1 MKTKLNLTLL
11 AAAAMLSSNVASA
24 QTPLPPPP
32 AGMLPID
39 GVILQLMTTGTV
51 VGKTPLVPLGGGM
64 DDDQLH
70 GNDGDDTI
78 TGDAGNDTLYGGNG
92 ADTLHARTT
101 ANAITGD
108 GGADI
113 YGEGGADSFHPPVN
127 RGLESDPLGIVGGDG
142 ADFLTGSASIVA
154 GRPVCRG
161 LFSDPLGVIVGGG
174 DADFLSGTS
183 APATNARTAQP
194 AGATSLFTSVQSP
207 YTIVAGPVV
216 NRGIE
221 SDPFGINGD
230 EGADTLKA
238 RTHPASNGIVGGGA
252 DNDSFTGDNMDED
265 ALFQLFTG
273 LRGYSGGDELW
284 GDNGTDSLK
293 K

>member
-1 MKTKLNLTLL
+1 MKTKLHLPLL
-11 AAAAMLSSNVASA
+11 AAAAILSSNVASA
-24 QTPLPPPP
+24 QTPLLPPP

-51 VGKTPLVPLGGGM
+51 VGKTPLLPLCGGM

-78 TGDAGNDTLYGGNG
+78 TGDLGNDLLYGGNG
-92 ADTLHARTT
+92 ADTLHARTS

-108 GGADI
+108 GGNDTI
-113 YGEGGADSFHPPVN
+113 YGEGGADSVRLPGN
-127 RGLESDPLGIVGGDG
+127 RGVVGN
-142 ADFLTGSASIVA
+142 
-154 GRPVCRG
+154 
-161 LFSDPLGVIVGGG
+161 PLGVIVGGG

-183 APATNARTAQP
+183 APATNARTTQP
-194 AGATSLFTSVQSP
+194 AGATSLFTSVQAP
-207 YTIVAGPVV
+207 YTLVAGPGV

-221 SDPFGINGD
+221 SDPFGMNGRGVAVSQVITTVQYPYNVVAGPVANRGING
-230 EGADTLKA
+230 EAGADA
-238 RTHPASNGIVGGGA
+238 
-252 DNDSFTGDNMDED
+252 FTCDPMDED

-273 LRGYSGGDELW
+273 QRSCSGTDELW